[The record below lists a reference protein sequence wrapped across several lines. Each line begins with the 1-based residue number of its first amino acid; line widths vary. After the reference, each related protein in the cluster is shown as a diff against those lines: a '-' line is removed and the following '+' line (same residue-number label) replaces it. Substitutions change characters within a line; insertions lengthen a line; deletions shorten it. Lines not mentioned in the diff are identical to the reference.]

1 MNNTIAYVTHE
12 GTINVVD
19 SKLDMVKSIRQPDM
33 LLSWPTFLQNNEGI
47 IFSGTRTFP
56 GKNAE
61 DVNAL
66 YLLNLKKDQ
75 IPRLVYINESDTGM
89 ISTDTPHYVLGSP
102 DSSKVAFISQTIEGG
117 MSLFVKVENSSNLVK
132 IIDGAPI
139 YFSWSAD
146 SNYLMAHVSDSYYL
160 ANVSNGDVVKL
171 DGDSSLCM
179 CPMWSPVNDYCLL
192 GIDSENDKQRIG
204 LVDYEG
210 QFSNIMDVDGSA
222 TFIWD
227 PSGKYFALAENLDN
241 DRGYYNNTSI
251 IDTNGFSKEVLIS
264 DPLLCMFWSP
274 KGDQICYVTLS
285 ENGYGSLRFGVC
297 DFNGNIIYLP
307 DFKPSQMQLISY
319 MFFDQYSMSHSP
331 WSADGGRI
339 IFSGL
344 LGYES
349 ERTPLPNDEEVD
361 VYQVEI
367 SSPNYAQ
374 KIDRGTFGVWRR

>member
-12 GTINVVD
+12 GTINLVD

-33 LLSWPTFLQNNEGI
+33 LLSWPTFLQNKEDI

-56 GKNAE
+56 GKNTK

-66 YLLNLKKDQ
+66 YLLNLKNDQ

-192 GIDSENDKQRIG
+192 GIDYENDKQRIG

-210 QFSNIMDVDGSA
+210 QFSNVMDVDGSA

-227 PSGKYFALAENLDN
+227 PSG
-241 DRGYYNNTSI
+241 R
-251 IDTNGFSKEVLIS
+251 
-264 DPLLCMFWSP
+264 
-274 KGDQICYVTLS
+274 
-285 ENGYGSLRFGVC
+285 
-297 DFNGNIIYLP
+297 
-307 DFKPSQMQLISY
+307 
-319 MFFDQYSMSHSP
+319 
-331 WSADGGRI
+331 
-339 IFSGL
+339 
-344 LGYES
+344 
-349 ERTPLPNDEEVD
+349 
-361 VYQVEI
+361 
-367 SSPNYAQ
+367 
-374 KIDRGTFGVWRR
+374 